1 MRAAIYTRCST
12 RGTSK
17 YGDKLAYD
25 QNPEVQEGPLRAFIQ
40 SRGWMLAKVYSDRES
55 GRKSSRPGLKE
66 LMDALPSVSSTR
78 Y

>member
-25 QNPEVQEGPLRAFIQ
+25 QNPQVQEGPLRAFIQ
-40 SRGWMLAKVYSDRES
+40 SHEDRRTN
-55 GRKSSRPGLKE
+55 GRWIL
-66 LMDALPSVSSTR
+66 L
-78 Y
+78 YY